1 MSFYYVSLINY
12 YIKLKKLKKCLIF
25 LILITFLFF
34 SKKVKLNEKFYIT
47 LTSWKG
53 RINFIHK
60 NIENLLN
67 NTIKAKKVILNLAQE
82 EFPSKNLE
90 LPKEIL
96 SLLKKY
102 NNFEIFWVKENNN
115 VFKKLIPTL
124 NRFKKDIIIS
134 LDDDI
139 FYPNNTI
146 ENMLKCYNKS
156 GKKNPIS
163 FGTKYSDW
171 NINGKVINAHF
182 GAGSLVKYEFFN
194 NKINEIYLN
203 TTVDRIKKGIKCA
216 DDALYTY
223 AALVNGYK
231 YIRCKDY
238 CIDLNLYIKP
248 SLKAAFSENN
258 SRNFSILLKDYHNI
272 IRKYIMN
279 KYNITIV
286 NLIKKIEKNEL
297 TKI

>member
-1 MSFYYVSLINY
+1 MLIV
-12 YIKLKKLKKCLIF
+12 
-25 LILITFLFF
+25 FLFF
-34 SKKVKLNEKFYIT
+34 SKKLNQKENFYIT

-60 NIENLLN
+60 NIENLLK
-67 NTIKAKKVILNLAQE
+67 NTIKAKKVILNLAEE
-82 EFPSKNLE
+82 EFPSKNSE

-96 SLLKKY
+96 TLLKKY
-102 NNFEIFWVKENNN
+102 SNFEIFWVKENNN

-124 NRFKKDIIIS
+124 NRFKKEIIIT

-139 FYPNNTI
+139 FYPKYTI

-163 FGTKYSDW
+163 FGTNFSDW
-171 NINGKVINAHF
+171 HINGTVINSHF

-223 AALVNGYK
+223 AALLNGFK

-238 CIDLNLYIKP
+238 YIDLKLYDKP
-248 SLKAAFSENN
+248 ILKAAFSENN
-258 SRNFSILLKDYHNI
+258 SRKFSFLLKEYHDI
-272 IRKYIMN
+272 IRQYIKN
-279 KYNITIV
+279 KYNISIE
-286 NLIKKIEKNEL
+286 NLIQKIDNNESI
-297 TKI
+297 KILNI